1 MTRLLLVVFVL
12 AVFGLTVKGSEPP
25 FIQAA
30 YEDQT
35 ELVAQLIEDGSD
47 VNQTNDYGVAALSL
61 ACQNG
66 NAKIVKMLLE
76 AGADPDTSLKGGETA
91 LMTAA
96 RTGRPEPVALLLSH
110 GAEVEAKDWKQQ
122 CALMWAVAEGHKE
135 VAGILLKAGADPERT
150 LKSGFTPLF
159 FAARN
164 GHREVVELLLS
175 FGVDP
180 TIASANETKARK
192 GISKGTTALRLAVE
206 NGHFE
211 TAITLLDAGVD
222 PGDEQS
228 GHSPLHVLSWV
239 RKPNR
244 GDGEDGLP
252 PPAIKGDL
260 TTLDF
265 ARLLV
270 KKYDAE
276 VDQPISNR
284 STAGPKFGTRGA
296 TPLLLACRTVDLPY
310 LKLLHE
316 LGANLE
322 ATDQEGS
329 TALLTAAGVGSR
341 NPEEEA
347 GVESEAIEMVRW
359 LLERG
364 AGVNAVNRNR
374 ETAMHGAAYRN
385 WPKMVNLLAEAGA
398 DIEIW
403 NQSNKRRWTPLL
415 IAQGFRPGNFKPS
428 AATEEAIAFVM
439 KANGFAPPSA
449 PERPIVGKPKAYEP

>member
-1 MTRLLLVVFVL
+1 MRQTFIAVIAL
-12 AVFGLTVKGSEPP
+12 AVFGLSANSAEPP
-25 FIQAA
+25 LIEAA
-30 YEDQT
+30 YEDDGERVA
-35 ELVAQLIEDGSD
+35 ELLAAGTDAD
-47 VNQTNDYGVAALSL
+47 QTNDYGVAALSL
-61 ACQNG
+61 AAQNG
-66 NAKIVKMLLE
+66 NAKIVKLLLE
-76 AGADPDTSLKGGETA
+76 AGADPDTSLRGGETA

-96 RTGRPEPVALLLSH
+96 RTGRPEPVALLLKH
-110 GAEVEAKDWKQQ
+110 GAKVDSRDWAQQ
-122 CALMWAVAEGHKE
+122 DALIWAVAEGHAE
-135 VAGILLKAGADPERT
+135 VVRLLLEAGADADRT

-164 GHREVVELLLS
+164 GHHEVVELLLKH
-175 FGVDP
+175 GVDP
-180 TIASANETKARK
+180 TIASTNETKARK

-206 NGHFE
+206 NGHFAA
-211 TAITLLDAGVD
+211 AIALLEAGAD
-222 PGDEQS
+222 PNDEQS

-270 KKYDAE
+270 GKYGAE
-276 VDQPISNR
+276 VNRPISNR
-284 STAGPKFGTRGA
+284 PTAGPNFGTRGA
-296 TPLLLACRTVDLPY
+296 TPFLLACKSADLPY

-316 LGANLE
+316 LGADPE
-322 ATDQEGS
+322 AIDQEGS
-329 TALLTAAGVGSR
+329 TALLTAVGVSSR

-347 GVESEAIEMVRW
+347 GIESEAIEVVRW
-359 LLERG
+359 LLENG
-364 AGVNAVNRNR
+364 AEVNAVNRNR

-385 WPKMVNLLAEAGA
+385 WPKMVDLLAGAGA

-403 NQSNKRRWTPLL
+403 NQTNKRRWTPLL

-428 AATEEAIAFVM
+428 AATEEAIALVM
-439 KANGFAPPSA
+439 KENGVTPPPA
-449 PERPIVGKPKAYEP
+449 PERPLVGKPEAYQP